1 MISIVQT
8 AYRFF
13 LIGLF
18 VMVCAVARGEMIFA
32 GTNEIGI
39 SGILDVDTIDGTLI
53 EVDGT
58 WGRFIRDYWEVG
70 IIGGVASSDSLS
82 RFRGG
87 GFTDYIF
94 DFGGAV
100 FPYLGF
106 SLNLFAA
113 DVDFKR
119 FNGPSGSEIAYGT
132 GLSMGLMGFLSREI
146 ALSFGLEL
154 NWASQDVFLTAD
166 DVDDSDIRFKFGL
179 RYFF

>member
-1 MISIVQT
+1 MKFDMRIVGLLVLV
-8 AYRFF
+8 F
-13 LIGLF
+13 LFQFI
-18 VMVCAVARGEMIFA
+18 ASPIRGDMIFA

-39 SGILDVDTIDGTLI
+39 SGILDVDTIDGTLL

-58 WGRFIRDYWEVG
+58 WGRYIRDYWEAG
-70 IIGGVASSDSLS
+70 IIGSVASSDSIQ

-87 GFTDYIF
+87 VFTDYIF
-94 DFGGAV
+94 DLGGAV
-100 FPYLGF
+100 LPFIGF
-106 SLNLFAA
+106 SLNVFAA

-132 GLSMGLMGFLSREI
+132 GFSMGLMGFLSREV

-154 NWASQDVFLTAD
+154 HWASQDVFLTEDAAE
-166 DVDDSDIRFKFGL
+166 DSDIRFKLGL

>member
-1 MISIVQT
+1 MKSVLRIACLSVL
-8 AYRFF
+8 AGLPVF
-13 LIGLF
+13 LPSP
-18 VMVCAVARGEMIFA
+18 VRGDMIFA

-58 WGRFIRDYWEVG
+58 WGRFIRDYWEAG
-70 IIGGVASSDSLS
+70 IIVGVASSDSLQ

-87 GFTDYIF
+87 VFTDYIF
-94 DFGGAV
+94 DLGGAILP
-100 FPYLGF
+100 FIGF

-113 DVDFKR
+113 DVDFER
-119 FNGPSGSEIAYGT
+119 FNGPSGSETAYGT
-132 GLSMGLMGFLSREI
+132 GFSMGMMGFLSREV

-154 NWASQDVFLTAD
+154 NWASQNVFLTED
-166 DVDDSDIRFKFGL
+166 SVEDSDIRFKLGL

>member
-1 MISIVQT
+1 MKSVKYI
-8 AYRFF
+8 ACLLFPLCF
-13 LIGLF
+13 LTLLTSP
-18 VMVCAVARGEMIFA
+18 VRGEMIFA

-58 WGRFIRDYWEVG
+58 WGRFFMDYWEVG
-70 IIGGVASSDSLS
+70 IIGGIASSDSLR

-87 GFTDYIF
+87 VFTDYIF

-100 FPYLGF
+100 LPFIGF

-113 DVDFKR
+113 DVDFEQI
-119 FNGPSGSEIAYGT
+119 NGPSGSETAYGT
-132 GLSMGLMGFLSREI
+132 GFSMGMMGFLSREV
-146 ALSFGLEL
+146 ALSFGLEI
-154 NWASQDVFLTAD
+154 NWASQDIFLTED
-166 DVDDSDIRFKFGL
+166 DVEDSDIRFKLGL